1 MVGWHGRA
9 STVLRPF
16 LGGALFLS
24 ACVLPFCSVLP
35 ATPPCSGVV
44 AYADLPQL
52 DRYTLGLLESHA
64 AAVTAAYESYEFK
77 EVFSLLLSFNAT
89 NLSAF
94 VFELAKDRLYA
105 EAPDSASRRAAQ
117 TVLLR
122 ALVVLTK
129 SLAPIVPHFAEDV
142 YQHVPAQLKQY
153 FHSAAAAAPAAAA
166 PATSATTETGAEAA
180 GAAHDSLFMHG
191 WLEDASSGG
200 WSDPVLAGRVNAAR
214 RVRSHVTK
222 LLERVRQEHKSIGN
236 FSEAQVRARAHTL
249 FSLARTAPW
258 RGEGGFGGAVFFAAV
273 VLVADRL
280 SLSLCLSV
288 LFSLS
293 HCFVS
298 VR

>member
-1 MVGWHGRA
+1 
-9 STVLRPF
+9 
-16 LGGALFLS
+16 
-24 ACVLPFCSVLP
+24 
-35 ATPPCSGVV
+35 V

-105 EAPDSASRRAAQ
+105 EAPGSASRRAAQ

-142 YQHVPAQLKQY
+142 YQHVPDQLKQY
-153 FHSAAAAAPAAAA
+153 FHSGAAAAPTTAA
-166 PATSATTETGAEAA
+166 PATSATTGAEAA
-180 GAAHDSLFMHG
+180 EAAHDSLFMHG
-191 WLEDASSGG
+191 WLEDASSGS
-200 WSDPVLAGRVNAAR
+200 WSDPALAGRVNAAR

-236 FSEAQVRARAHTL
+236 FSEAQVRARAHAWL
-249 FSLARTAPW
+249 GVRPVER
-258 RGEGGFGGAVFFAAV
+258 RGEGGSGGCLFFCCCAC
-273 VLVADRL
+273 R
-280 SLSLCLSV
+280 
-288 LFSLS
+288 
-293 HCFVS
+293 
-298 VR
+298 